1 VTALTAVPLPAAAVV
16 AGLVTSSAG
25 TQSDKLRQPPLVT
38 SEYNVCEGNNIQ
50 REVKELSTVLA
61 GLPPFGRSWKAIC
74 THLVTGPRVLHSGEN
89 S

>member
-1 VTALTAVPLPAAAVV
+1 MTALTAVPLPAAAAVV

-25 TQSDKLRQPPLVT
+25 TQLDKLRQPPQVT
-38 SEYNVCEGNNIQ
+38 SEYNVCEVNIQ
-50 REVKELSTVLA
+50 REVKVLSTVLA
-61 GLPPFGRSWKAIC
+61 GLPPFWTQLHAIC